1 LPDTK
6 TSIVS
11 VIIASVKRQEEKLAK
26 KEKDREY
33 MRKVREVL
41 REKAQEAKELA
52 KMERKRTAKIKKERR
67 KGESNS

>member
-1 LPDTK
+1 MPDTK